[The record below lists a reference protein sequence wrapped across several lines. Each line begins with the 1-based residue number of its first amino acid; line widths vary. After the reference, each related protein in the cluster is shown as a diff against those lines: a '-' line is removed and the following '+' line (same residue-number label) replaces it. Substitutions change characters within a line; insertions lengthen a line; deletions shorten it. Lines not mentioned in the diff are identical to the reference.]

1 MSKIIHLDYND
12 PAPDLDIKTA
22 IGEVIRLSSL
32 WAEKTLV
39 LAFTRHFG

>member
-1 MSKIIHLDYND
+1 MNKTIHLDYND
-12 PAPDLDIKTA
+12 PAPDIDIKMA
-22 IGEVIRLSSL
+22 SGNVIRLSAL